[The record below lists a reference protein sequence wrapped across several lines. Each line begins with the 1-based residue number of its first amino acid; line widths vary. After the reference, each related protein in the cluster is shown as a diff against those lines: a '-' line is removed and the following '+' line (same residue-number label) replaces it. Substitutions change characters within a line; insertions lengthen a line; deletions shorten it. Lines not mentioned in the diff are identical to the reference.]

1 MGTLTV
7 DFTTILKMKTIFV
20 SLSLVLATSAAI
32 QTEDRAGGLFGLGL
46 LPFGGADTAAEATPA
61 ADNIGLLE
69 SLLTAQTTED
79 NSSTN
84 SDTDIVQTLIDVL
97 TGVTSVLPI
106 EAFAN
111 LLGID
116 TTPVPSP
123 ISDPIGFLTHP
134 LITPLILAAVTLNIP
149 ALMLAQGALAGSLLL
164 THLLTQQANSV
175 ET

>member
-1 MGTLTV
+1 MGLTV
-7 DFTTILKMKTIFV
+7 CFPAISKMKTIFV
-20 SLSLVLATSAAI
+20 SLSLVLAASAAL

-46 LPFGGADTAAEATPA
+46 LPFGGADPA
-61 ADNIGLLE
+61 ADNVGLLE
-69 SLLTAQTTED
+69 SLLTGQTTD
-79 NSSTN
+79 DTSSTN

-97 TGVTSVLPI
+97 NGVTTVLPI

-164 THLLTQQANSV
+164 THLLTQQAN
-175 ET
+175 

>member
-1 MGTLTV
+1 MGLTV
-7 DFTTILKMKTIFV
+7 CFPTISKMKTIFV
-20 SLSLVLATSAAI
+20 SLSLVLAASAAL

-46 LPFGGADTAAEATPA
+46 LPFGGADTAAA
-61 ADNIGLLE
+61 ADNVGLLE
-69 SLLTAQTTED
+69 SLLTGQTTD
-79 NSSTN
+79 DTSSTN

-97 TGVTSVLPI
+97 TGVTTVLPI

-164 THLLTQQANSV
+164 THLLTQQATADYV